1 MELKG
6 GGGGLRGAQAT
17 PLTDERNPSISA
29 LQLMCAN
36 CLIGYVVSDAKMPNT
51 IEKKSRIFGPKI
63 ENLQFLDHA
72 NKVIRKCDRIVYC
85 LNHRN
90 THRGARAARA
100 RARARRP

>member
-1 MELKG
+1 M
-6 GGGGLRGAQAT
+6 RGAQAT

-29 LQLMCAN
+29 LQLTAAN
-36 CLIGYVVSDAKMPNT
+36 CLIGYVVSDAKTLNT

-90 THRGARAARA
+90 TDRGARAARA
-100 RARARRP
+100 RARARAALKDRSIF